1 MGSLPTGS
9 DKLLEIQSGN
19 IYVVIKS
26 KNPHPNLTNKSI
38 LQQPSEL
45 RVTGVDVNS
54 VKIFGE
60 EKIAAGNGVVGA
72 SFYSIPTSPLF
83 FEQTDYEIIVRS
95 RDGKQ
100 VSLWHE
106 NYSVRDRISPVT
118 DSDDLI
124 SGIVNFGNS
133 AGFSEFEISH
143 NGKKSLVVRI
153 EVFPSKISYKED
165 YQDMLQDIS
174 NEIAGA
180 VLDFMR
186 NTYQEFSIGSTQN
199 TVPALFFEII
209 KRIFEKFQNAA
220 NTIISSPH
228 HKLYVEHPVVPAHKV
243 KKIDNQTIRWLQKHP
258 EHVIPMTAGYAAV
271 KAPTVKKQITYNT
284 LENQFTK
291 FILKSTVKK
300 LKDFRDRYTRSTK
313 NPEEAVLISVD
324 TMTAALNKFV
334 NTTFL
339 REVDDYKATQSMSL
353 VFEMAPGYRE
363 LYKYYLMMQRG
374 LSVHG
379 DVFRMSLKD
388 TAQLYEY
395 WCFIKLVTLMKR
407 NYRLVSSDVIKIDN
421 TGVTISLVKGKK
433 SEIKFVNPRT
443 GELITLAYNPGEQN
457 TQTVNQKP
465 DNVLT
470 LEKTGSDVPYMY
482 VFDAK
487 YRIENNPADSFYP
500 DNKPGPKVG
509 DINTMHRYRDS
520 IVYENKG
527 PSRFIFEKK
536 MFGAYILFPYNN
548 SDDYANG
555 LHKYSNGEEGVGHR
569 FYNSIETVNIGGL
582 PFLPGT
588 TELLENFLAELIA
601 DSSESAFER
610 ASLPRGIEEKLAKV
624 DWTVRDVMVGSLG
637 SVAQFEDNIRR
648 KYYYVPAKYIND
660 NHLPIHYVA
669 LYQSRNRFKEY
680 AGIRYYGEV
689 TYMKKVKRKDI
700 DFPMSRNNGDEWYY
714 AFRIK
719 EWKTLSTP
727 IAVKDEWVN
736 EPKFTSLFL
745 LEHSKQSFELFNIH
759 SEEEYRLMLEINKA
773 FDNLSTSTTDNNSAV
788 YRINDSHSVIVADG
802 NFTITNDNGEILG
815 LISISNFARSPRSG
829 FRKLKGMIGSQI

>member
-1 MGSLPTGS
+1 MALLPTGS

-38 LQQPSEL
+38 IEQPSEL
-45 RVTGVDVNS
+45 RVTGVNIKS

-60 EKIAAGNGVVGA
+60 EKIATDNGAIGA
-72 SFYSIPTSPLF
+72 SSYNIYISPLF
-83 FEQTDYEIIVRS
+83 FEQTDYEVIVRS
-95 RDGKQ
+95 TDGKS

-106 NYSVRDRISPVT
+106 NYTVRDKISPVT
-118 DSDDLI
+118 DKDDLI

-133 AGFSEFEISH
+133 AGFSDFEIYYD
-143 NGKKSLVVRI
+143 GKKSLVIRV

-174 NEIAGA
+174 NEICGA

-186 NTYQEFSIGSTQN
+186 NTYQEFSVGSTQN

-209 KRIFEKFQNAA
+209 KRIFDKFQNAA
-220 NTIISSPH
+220 NMIISSPH
-228 HKLYVEHPVVPAHKV
+228 HKLYVEHPVVPSHKV
-243 KKIDNQTIRWLQKHP
+243 KKIDNHTMKWLQKHP
-258 EHVIPMTAGYAAV
+258 ENIVPLYIGYAAI

-284 LENQFTK
+284 VENQFTK
-291 FILKSTVKK
+291 FILKSTIRK

-313 NPEEAVLISVD
+313 KPEQAVLGSVD
-324 TMTAALNKFV
+324 SMTNVLNKLI

-395 WCFIKLVTLMKR
+395 WCFIKLVTLMKK
-407 NYRLVSSDVIKIDN
+407 NYRLASPDVIKVDN
-421 TGVTISLVKGKK
+421 TGVTITLVKGKK
-433 SEIKFVNPRT
+433 SEVKFINPRT
-443 GELITLAYNPGEQN
+443 GETITLSYNPGEQN

-470 LEKTGSDVPYMY
+470 LEKRGTDVPYMY

-487 YRIENNPADSFYP
+487 YRIENNPTDAFYP
-500 DNKPGPKVG
+500 DNKPGPKVD

-520 IVYENKG
+520 IVYENNTH
-527 PSRFIFEKK
+527 SRFMFEKK
-536 MFGAYILFPYNN
+536 MFGAYVLFPYNDPD
-548 SDDYANG
+548 SEYKD
-555 LHKYSNGEEGVGHR
+555 HR
-569 FYNSIETVNIGGL
+569 FYKSIETVNIGGL

-588 TELLENFLAELIA
+588 TELLETFLGELVA

-610 ASLPRGIEEKLAKV
+610 ASLPRGIEERLAKV
-624 DWTVRDVMVGSLG
+624 DWSVKDVMVGTVRTDEQLK
-637 SVAQFEDNIRR
+637 FNIE
-648 KYYYVPAKYIND
+648 KNGYYVPAKFISND
-660 NHLPIHYVA
+660 MLPIRYIA
-669 LYQSRNRFKEY
+669 LHEQDIGSEN
-680 AGIRYYGEV
+680 GIRKYGEV
-689 TYMKKVKRKDI
+689 LTTQKIRRGKIPVPMRKSTD
-700 DFPMSRNNGDEWYY
+700 PNEQYY
-714 AFRIK
+714 YFTVRKWESLPQTI
-719 EWKTLSTP
+719 EIQDTWKGAP
-727 IAVKDEWVN
+727 Q
-736 EPKFTSLFL
+736 FTNKFL
-745 LEHSKQSFELFNIH
+745 LDNCTKSYQLFAIK
-759 SEEEYRLMLEINKA
+759 SEEEYRLMVEINKA
-773 FDNLSTSTTDNNSAV
+773 FDDLDASTAKDNTAA
-788 YRINDSHSVIVADG
+788 YRVNDTHTIAMLDGYFTIMNDSGD
-802 NFTITNDNGEILG
+802 ILDR
-815 LISISNFARSPRSG
+815 ISISNFAKGPRAG
-829 FRKLKGMIGSQI
+829 FNKIKKMIEN

>member
-54 VKIFGE
+54 VRIFGE
-60 EKIAAGNGVVGA
+60 EKIAADNGAVGA
-72 SFYSIPTSPLF
+72 SFYSIHTSPLF
-83 FEQTDYEIIVRS
+83 FEQTDYEVIVKS
-95 RDGKQ
+95 RDGKS

-106 NYSVRDRISPVT
+106 NYSIRDKISPVT

-133 AGFSEFEISH
+133 ASFSDFEISH
-143 NGKKSLVVRI
+143 DGKKSLVVRI

-209 KRIFEKFQNAA
+209 KRIFDKFQNAA

-228 HKLYVEHPVVPAHKV
+228 HKLYVEHPIVPAHKV
-243 KKIDNQTIRWLQKHP
+243 KKID
-258 EHVIPMTAGYAAV
+258 
-271 KAPTVKKQITYNT
+271 
-284 LENQFTK
+284 
-291 FILKSTVKK
+291 
-300 LKDFRDRYTRSTK
+300 
-313 NPEEAVLISVD
+313 
-324 TMTAALNKFV
+324 
-334 NTTFL
+334 
-339 REVDDYKATQSMSL
+339 
-353 VFEMAPGYRE
+353 
-363 LYKYYLMMQRG
+363 
-374 LSVHG
+374 
-379 DVFRMSLKD
+379 
-388 TAQLYEY
+388 
-395 WCFIKLVTLMKR
+395 
-407 NYRLVSSDVIKIDN
+407 
-421 TGVTISLVKGKK
+421 
-433 SEIKFVNPRT
+433 
-443 GELITLAYNPGEQN
+443 
-457 TQTVNQKP
+457 
-465 DNVLT
+465 T
-470 LEKTGSDVPYMY
+470 LEKKGSNVPYKY

-487 YRIENNPADSFYP
+487 YRIENNPSDPFYP
-500 DNKPGPKVG
+500 DTKPGPKVS

-520 IVYENKG
+520 IVYESDT
-527 PSRFIFEKK
+527 PSRFMFEKT
-536 MFGAYILFPYNN
+536 MFGAYVLFPY
-548 SDDYANG
+548 DDPD
-555 LHKYSNGEEGVGHR
+555 GEYKNHR
-569 FYNSIETVNIGGL
+569 FYKSIETVNIGGL

-588 TELLENFLAELIA
+588 TELLENFLAELVA

-610 ASLPRGIEEKLAKV
+610 ASLPRGIEERLAKV

-637 SVAQFEDNIRR
+637 SVAQFDDNIRR

-660 NHLPIHYVA
+660 SHLPIHYVA

-719 EWKTLSTP
+719 EWKTLSSP

-745 LEHSKQSFELFNIH
+745 LEHSQQSFELFNIH
-759 SEEEYRLMLEINKA
+759 SEEEYRLMVEINKA

-815 LISISNFARSPRSG
+815 SISISNFARSPRAG
-829 FRKLKGMIGSQI
+829 FRTIKKLMH

>member
-19 IYVVIKS
+19 TYVVIKS
-26 KNPHPNLTNKSI
+26 KNPHPNLTNQSI
-38 LQQPSEL
+38 LRQPSEL

-54 VKIFGE
+54 IKIFGE
-60 EKIAAGNGVVGA
+60 EKLAAGNGAVGA
-72 SFYSIPTSPLF
+72 SFYSISTSPLF

-95 RDGKQ
+95 KDGKS

-106 NYSVRDRISPVT
+106 NYSVRDKISPVT

-133 AGFSEFEISH
+133 AGFSDFEIIH
-143 NGKKSLVVRI
+143 DGKKCLVIRI

-209 KRIFEKFQNAA
+209 KRIFDKFQNAA
-220 NTIISSPH
+220 NTIIASPH

-243 KKIDNQTIRWLQKHP
+243 KKIDNRTIKWLQKHP
-258 EHVIPMTAGYAAV
+258 EHVVPMVAGYSAV

-300 LKDFRDRYTRSTK
+300 LKDFRNRYTHSTRK
-313 NPEEAVLISVD
+313 PEDAVLSSVD
-324 TMTAALNKFV
+324 TMTAALNKLV
-334 NTTFL
+334 NGTFL
-339 REVDDYKATQSMSL
+339 RELDEYRATHSMSL

-395 WCFIKLVTLMKR
+395 WCFIKLVTLMKK
-407 NYRLVSSDVIKIDN
+407 NYRLTSSDVIKVDH

-433 SEIKFVNPRT
+433 SEVKFVNPRT
-443 GELITLAYNPGEQN
+443 GEQITLSYNPGEQN
-457 TQTVNQKP
+457 TQTVSQRP

-470 LEKTGSDVPYMY
+470 LDKKGTDVQYKY

-487 YRIENNPADSFYP
+487 YRIENNPSDPFYP
-500 DNKPGPKVG
+500 DTKPGPKVS
-509 DINTMHRYRDS
+509 DINTMHRYRDA
-520 IVYENKG
+520 IVYESNT
-527 PSRFIFEKK
+527 PSRFMFEKT
-536 MFGAYILFPYNN
+536 MFGAYVLFPY
-548 SDDYANG
+548 DDPD
-555 LHKYSNGEEGVGHR
+555 GEYKNHR
-569 FYNSIETVNIGGL
+569 FYKSIETVNIGGL

-588 TELLENFLAELIA
+588 TELLENFLAELVA

-610 ASLPRGIEEKLAKV
+610 ASIPRGIEERLAKV
-624 DWTVRDVMVGSLG
+624 DWSVRDVMVGTVRTKEQL
-637 SVAQFEDNIRR
+637 QFNLRANG
-648 KYYYVPAKYIND
+648 YYVPAKYIPD
-660 NHLPIHYVA
+660 TQLPIRYIA
-669 LYQSRNRFKEY
+669 LYEKDLGSES
-680 AGIRYYGEV
+680 GIKRYGEV
-689 TYMKKVKRKDI
+689 LTTQKFKRKRI
-700 DFPMSRNNGDEWYY
+700 PVPMRPNTDPEELYY
-714 AFRIK
+714 YFTVRK
-719 EWKTLSTP
+719 WESLSQVIMLQDTAKGRP
-727 IAVKDEWVN
+727 Q
-736 EPKFTSLFL
+736 FTNKFL
-745 LEHSKQSFELFNIH
+745 LDHCTKSYQLFAIS
-759 SEEEYRLMLEINKA
+759 SEEEYRLMVEINKA
-773 FDNLSTSTTDNNSAV
+773 FDHMAASTSSENTAV
-788 YRINDSHSVIVADG
+788 YRINDAYSVIVADG
-802 NFTITNDNGEILG
+802 YFTISNKDGEILEQV
-815 LISISNFARSPRSG
+815 SVSSFAQNPRSG
-829 FRKLKGMIGSQI
+829 FRKIKNSVS

>member
-1 MGSLPTGS
+1 MDSLPTGS

-26 KNPHPNLTNKSI
+26 KNPHPSLTNKSI

-45 RVTGVDVNS
+45 RVTGADVNS
-54 VKIFGE
+54 VRIFGE
-60 EKIAAGNGVVGA
+60 EKIAADNGAVGA
-72 SFYSIPTSPLF
+72 SFYSIYTSPLF
-83 FEQTDYEIIVRS
+83 FEQTDYEVIVKS
-95 RDGKQ
+95 RDGKS

-106 NYSVRDRISPVT
+106 NYSIRDKISPVT

-133 AGFSEFEISH
+133 AGFSDFEISH
-143 NGKKSLVVRI
+143 GGKKSLVIRI

-209 KRIFEKFQNAA
+209 KRIFDKFQNAA

-243 KKIDNQTIRWLQKHP
+243 KKIDNQTIKWLQKHS
-258 EHVIPMTAGYAAV
+258 EHVVPMYVGYSAV

-284 LENQFTK
+284 LENQFAK

-300 LKDFRDRYTRSTK
+300 LKDFRERYTRSTRK
-313 NPEEAVLISVD
+313 PEDAVLNSVE
-324 TMTAALNKFV
+324 TMTSALNKLV

-339 REVDDYKATQSMSL
+339 REVDDYRATQSMSL

-379 DVFRMSLKD
+379 DVFRMSHKD

-407 NYRLVSSDVIKIDN
+407 NYRLASSDIIQVDH

-433 SEIKFVNPRT
+433 SEVKFMNPRT
-443 GELITLAYNPGEQN
+443 GEMITLAYNPGEQN

-470 LEKTGSDVPYMY
+470 LEKMGSSVPYKY
-482 VFDAK
+482 IFDAK
-487 YRIENNPADSFYP
+487 YRIENNPSDPFYP
-500 DNKPGPKVG
+500 DTRPGPKVG

-520 IVYENKG
+520 IVYESDT
-527 PSRFIFEKK
+527 PSRFMFEKT
-536 MFGAYILFPYNN
+536 MFGAYVLFPYN
-548 SDDYANG
+548 DPD
-555 LHKYSNGEEGVGHR
+555 GEYKNHR
-569 FYNSIETVNIGGL
+569 FYKSIETVNIGGL

-588 TELLENFLAELIA
+588 TELLENFLAELVA

-610 ASLPRGIEEKLAKV
+610 ASLPRGIEERLAKV
-624 DWTVRDVMVGSLG
+624 DWAVRDVMVGSLG
-637 SVAQFEDNIRR
+637 SVAQFDDNVKRR
-648 KYYYVPAKYIND
+648 YYYVPAKYVED
-660 NHLPIHYVA
+660 SDLPIHYIA
-669 LYQSRNRFKEY
+669 LYQSKNRFKEY

-700 DFPMSRNNGDEWYY
+700 DFPMSRNNGEELYY

-719 EWKTLSTP
+719 EWKTLPTP

-745 LEHSKQSFELFNIH
+745 LEHCQQSFELFNIH
-759 SEEEYRLMLEINKA
+759 SEEEYRLMVEINKA
-773 FDNLSTSTTDNNSAV
+773 FDNLSTATTENNSAV

-815 LISISNFARSPRSG
+815 AISISNFARSPRSG
-829 FRKLKGMIGSQI
+829 FRKLKCIIGNQI

>member
-1 MGSLPTGS
+1 MDSLPTGS

-26 KNPHPNLTNKSI
+26 KNPHPNLTNTSI

-45 RVTGVDVNS
+45 RVTGVNVNS

-60 EKIAAGNGVVGA
+60 EKIAAGNGAVGA
-72 SFYSIPTSPLF
+72 SFYNIHSSPLF
-83 FEQTDYEIIVRS
+83 FEQTDYEMIVRS
-95 RDGKQ
+95 TDGKS

-106 NYSVRDRISPVT
+106 NYTVRDKISPVT

-133 AGFSEFEISH
+133 AGFSDFEISYD
-143 NGKKSLVVRI
+143 GKKSLVIRI

-174 NEIAGA
+174 NEISGA

-209 KRIFEKFQNAA
+209 KRIFDKFQNAA

-228 HKLYVEHPVVPAHKV
+228 HKLYVEHPIVPAHKV
-243 KKIDNQTIRWLQKHP
+243 KKIDNQTIKWLQKHP
-258 EHVIPMTAGYAAV
+258 QNVVPMLAGYSAI

-284 LENQFTK
+284 IENQFTK

-300 LKDFRDRYTRSTK
+300 LRDFRDRYTRSTRK
-313 NPEEAVLISVD
+313 PEPAVLDSVD
-324 TMTAALNKFV
+324 SMTAVLNKLI
-334 NTTFL
+334 NNSFL

-407 NYRLVSSDVIKIDN
+407 NYRLASSDVIKVDN

-433 SEIKFVNPRT
+433 SEVKFINPRT
-443 GELITLAYNPGEQN
+443 GEMITLAYNPGEQN

-470 LEKTGSDVPYMY
+470 LEKKGTDVPYMY

-500 DNKPGPKVG
+500 DNKPGPKVD

-520 IVYENKG
+520 IVYENTEA
-527 PSRFIFEKK
+527 SRFMFEKK
-536 MFGAYILFPYNN
+536 MFGAYVLFPY
-548 SDDYANG
+548 DDPD
-555 LHKYSNGEEGVGHR
+555 GEYKDHR
-569 FYNSIETVNIGGL
+569 FYKSIETVNIGGL

-588 TELLENFLAELIA
+588 TELVENFLAELVA

-610 ASLPRGIEEKLAKV
+610 ASLPRGIEERLAKV
-624 DWTVRDVMVGSLG
+624 DWTRPDVLVGSFK
-637 SVAQFEDNIRR
+637 SRDQFNDNYNR
-648 KYYYVPAKYIND
+648 KYYYLPAEYVDGNVPPIKYI
-660 NHLPIHYVA
+660 A
-669 LYQSRNRFKEY
+669 LYQSGKIFGSE
-680 AGIRYYGEV
+680 AGIRYYGKI
-689 TYMKKVKRKDI
+689 TKAKRLRREEI
-700 DFPMSRNNGDEWYY
+700 DFPYDPQKAKKPYY
-714 AFRIK
+714 AFMVEK
-719 EWKTLSTP
+719 WEALETP
-727 IAVKDEWVN
+727 IVIKDEGVY
-736 EPKFTSLFL
+736 EPKFTHL
-745 LEHSKQSFELFNIH
+745 LLVQNCAQSYELFNIH
-759 SEEEYRLMLEINKA
+759 SEAEFRLMVEIRKA
-773 FDNLSTSTTDNNSAV
+773 FKDIATAASSDNTSV
-788 YRINDSHSVIVADG
+788 YRVNDTHSVIVADG
-802 NFTITNDNGEILG
+802 YFTITNDNGDILDK
-815 LISISNFARSPRSG
+815 ISVSSFAKSPRAG
-829 FRKLKGMIGSQI
+829 FKRIKEAIK

>member
-45 RVTGVDVNS
+45 RVTGADVNS
-54 VKIFGE
+54 VRIFGE
-60 EKIAAGNGVVGA
+60 EKIAAGNGAVGA
-72 SFYSIPTSPLF
+72 SIYSIHTSPLF
-83 FEQTDYEIIVRS
+83 FEQTDYEIIIKS
-95 RDGKQ
+95 RDGKS

-106 NYSVRDRISPVT
+106 NYSIRDKISPVT

-133 AGFSEFEISH
+133 AGFSDFEIFH
-143 NGKKSLVVRI
+143 DGKKSLLVRI

-209 KRIFEKFQNAA
+209 KRIFDKFQNAA

-228 HKLYVEHPVVPAHKV
+228 HKLYVEHPIVPAHKV
-243 KKIDNQTIRWLQKHP
+243 KKIDNQTIKWLQKHP
-258 EHVIPMTAGYAAV
+258 EHVVPMYVGYSAV

-284 LENQFTK
+284 LENQFAK
-291 FILKSTVKK
+291 FILKSTAKK
-300 LKDFRDRYTRSTK
+300 LKDFRDRYTRSTRK
-313 NPEEAVLISVD
+313 PEDAVLNSVD
-324 TMTAALNKFV
+324 TMTAALNKLV

-339 REVDDYKATQSMSL
+339 REVDDYRATQSMSL

-379 DVFRMSLKD
+379 DVFRMSHKD

-407 NYRLVSSDVIKIDN
+407 NYRLASSDVIKVDN

-433 SEIKFVNPRT
+433 SEVKFINPRT

-457 TQTVNQKP
+457 TQTANQKP

-470 LEKTGSDVPYMY
+470 LEKKGSNVPYKY

-487 YRIENNPADSFYP
+487 YRIENNPSDPFYP
-500 DNKPGPKVG
+500 DAKPGPKVS

-520 IVYENKG
+520 IVYESDT
-527 PSRFIFEKK
+527 PSRFMFEKT
-536 MFGAYILFPYNN
+536 MFGAYVLFPY
-548 SDDYANG
+548 DDPE
-555 LHKYSNGEEGVGHR
+555 GEYKNHR
-569 FYNSIETVNIGGL
+569 FYKSIETVNIGGL

-588 TELLENFLAELIA
+588 TELLENFLAELVA

-610 ASLPRGIEEKLAKV
+610 ASLPRGIEERLAKV

-637 SVAQFEDNIRR
+637 SVAQFDDNIRR

-660 NHLPIHYVA
+660 TALPIHYVA
-669 LYQSRNRFKEY
+669 LYQSKNRFKEY

-700 DFPMSRNNGDEWYY
+700 DFPMSRNNGEELYY

-719 EWKTLSTP
+719 DWTTLPTP

-745 LEHSKQSFELFNIH
+745 LEHSQQSFELFNIH
-759 SEEEYRLMLEINKA
+759 SKEEYRLMVEINKA

-788 YRINDSHSVIVADG
+788 YRINDCHSVIVADG
-802 NFTITNDNGEILG
+802 SFTITNDNGDILG
-815 LISISNFARSPRSG
+815 AISISNFARSPRSG
-829 FRKLKGMIGSQI
+829 FRKLKGIIGN

>member
-26 KNPHPNLTNKSI
+26 KNPHPNLTNTSI

-45 RVTGVDVNS
+45 RVTGVNVNS

-60 EKIAAGNGVVGA
+60 EKIAAGNGAVGA
-72 SFYSIPTSPLF
+72 SFYNIHTSPLF
-83 FEQTDYEIIVRS
+83 FEQTDYEMIVRS
-95 RDGKQ
+95 TDGKS

-106 NYSVRDRISPVT
+106 NYTVRDKISPVT

-133 AGFSEFEISH
+133 AGFSDFEISYD
-143 NGKKSLVVRI
+143 GKKSLVIRI

-174 NEIAGA
+174 NEISGA

-186 NTYQEFSIGSTQN
+186 NTYQEFSIGCTQN

-209 KRIFEKFQNAA
+209 KRIFDKFQNAA

-243 KKIDNQTIRWLQKHP
+243 KKIDNQTIKWLQKHP
-258 EHVIPMTAGYAAV
+258 QNVVPMLAGYSAI

-284 LENQFTK
+284 IENQFTK

-300 LKDFRDRYTRSTK
+300 LRDFRDRYTRSTRK
-313 NPEEAVLISVD
+313 PESAVLDSVD
-324 TMTAALNKFV
+324 SMTAVLNKFV
-334 NTTFL
+334 NGSFL

-407 NYRLVSSDVIKIDN
+407 NYHLASSDVIKVDN

-433 SEIKFVNPRT
+433 SEVKFVNPRT
-443 GELITLAYNPGEQN
+443 GEMITLAYNPGEQN

-470 LEKTGSDVPYMY
+470 LEKKGTDVPYMY

-487 YRIENNPADSFYP
+487 YRIENNPTDSFYP
-500 DNKPGPKVG
+500 DTKPGPKVD

-520 IVYENKG
+520 IVYENTEA
-527 PSRFIFEKK
+527 SRFMFEKK
-536 MFGAYILFPYNN
+536 MFGAYVLFPY
-548 SDDYANG
+548 DDP
-555 LHKYSNGEEGVGHR
+555 NGEYKDHR
-569 FYNSIETVNIGGL
+569 FYKSIETVNIGGL

-588 TELLENFLAELIA
+588 TELLENFLSELVA

-610 ASLPRGIEEKLAKV
+610 ASLPRGIEGRLARI
-624 DWTVRDVMVGSLG
+624 DWNVKDVLVGSLG
-637 SVAQFEDNIRR
+637 SVAQFEDNIKRR
-648 KYYYVPAKYIND
+648 YYYVPARHIKD
-660 NHLPIHYVA
+660 SDLPIHYIA

-689 TYMKKVKRKDI
+689 TYMKQVRRREI
-700 DFPMSRNNGDEWYY
+700 DLPMNRNNGDELYY
-714 AFRIK
+714 VFGIK
-719 EWKTLSTP
+719 EWKVRSSP
-727 IAVKDEWVN
+727 IVVKDEWVSR
-736 EPKFTSLFL
+736 PKFTNFFL
-745 LEHSKQSFELFNIH
+745 LQHTSQSFELFNIH
-759 SEEEYRLMLEINKA
+759 NEDEYRLMLELNKA
-773 FDNLSTSTTDNNSAV
+773 FGNLATAVDDSAAV
-788 YRINDSHSVIVADG
+788 YQLSDAHTGIVANG
-802 NFTITNDNGEILG
+802 YFTIMNNNGEILERITAG
-815 LISISNFARSPRSG
+815 GFAKSPSAG
-829 FRKLKGMIGSQI
+829 FRRIKAIVK

>member
-45 RVTGVDVNS
+45 RVTGADVNS
-54 VKIFGE
+54 VRIFGE
-60 EKIAAGNGVVGA
+60 EKIAAGNGAVGA
-72 SFYSIPTSPLF
+72 SIYSIHTSPLF
-83 FEQTDYEIIVRS
+83 FEQTDYEIIIKS
-95 RDGKQ
+95 RDGKS

-106 NYSVRDRISPVT
+106 NYSIRDKISPVT

-133 AGFSEFEISH
+133 AGFSDFEIFH
-143 NGKKSLVVRI
+143 DGKKSLLVRI

-209 KRIFEKFQNAA
+209 KRIFDKFQNAA

-228 HKLYVEHPVVPAHKV
+228 HKLYVEHPIVPAHKV
-243 KKIDNQTIRWLQKHP
+243 KKIDNQTIKWLQKHP
-258 EHVIPMTAGYAAV
+258 EHVVPMYVGYSAV

-284 LENQFTK
+284 LENQFAK
-291 FILKSTVKK
+291 FILKSTAKK
-300 LKDFRDRYTRSTK
+300 LKDFQDRYARSTRK
-313 NPEEAVLISVD
+313 PEDAILNSVD
-324 TMTAALNKFV
+324 TMTAALNKLV

-339 REVDDYKATQSMSL
+339 REVDDYRATQSMSL

-407 NYRLVSSDVIKIDN
+407 NYRLASSDVIKVDN

-433 SEIKFVNPRT
+433 SEVKFINPRT

-457 TQTVNQKP
+457 TQTANQKP

-470 LEKTGSDVPYMY
+470 LEKKGSNVPYKY

-487 YRIENNPADSFYP
+487 YRIENNPSDPFYP
-500 DNKPGPKVG
+500 DAKPGPKVS

-520 IVYENKG
+520 IVYESDT
-527 PSRFIFEKK
+527 PSRFMFEKT
-536 MFGAYILFPYNN
+536 MFGAYVLFPY
-548 SDDYANG
+548 DDPE
-555 LHKYSNGEEGVGHR
+555 GEYKNHR
-569 FYNSIETVNIGGL
+569 FYKSIETVNIGGL

-588 TELLENFLAELIA
+588 TELLENFLAELVA

-610 ASLPRGIEEKLAKV
+610 ASLPRGIEERLAKV

-637 SVAQFEDNIRR
+637 SVAQFDDNIRR

-660 NHLPIHYVA
+660 TALPIHYVA
-669 LYQSRNRFKEY
+669 LYQSKNRFKEY

-700 DFPMSRNNGDEWYY
+700 DFPMSRNNGEELYY

-719 EWKTLSTP
+719 EWKTLPTP

-745 LEHSKQSFELFNIH
+745 LEHSQQSFELFNIH
-759 SEEEYRLMLEINKA
+759 SKEEYRLMVEINKA

-788 YRINDSHSVIVADG
+788 YRINDCHSVIVADG
-802 NFTITNDNGEILG
+802 SFTITNDNGDILG
-815 LISISNFARSPRSG
+815 AISISNFARSPRSG
-829 FRKLKGMIGSQI
+829 FRKLKGIIGN

>member
-54 VKIFGE
+54 VRIFGE
-60 EKIAAGNGVVGA
+60 EKIAADNGAVGA
-72 SFYSIPTSPLF
+72 SFYSIHTSPLF
-83 FEQTDYEIIVRS
+83 FEQTDYEVIVKS
-95 RDGKQ
+95 RDGKS

-106 NYSVRDRISPVT
+106 NYSIRDKISPVT

-133 AGFSEFEISH
+133 AGFSDFEISH
-143 NGKKSLVVRI
+143 DGKKSLVVRI

-180 VLDFMR
+180 VQDFMR

-199 TVPALFFEII
+199 TVSALFFEII
-209 KRIFEKFQNAA
+209 KRIFDKFQNAA
-220 NTIISSPH
+220 KTIISSPH
-228 HKLYVEHPVVPAHKV
+228 HKLYVEHPIVPAHKV
-243 KKIDNQTIRWLQKHP
+243 KKIDNLTIKWLQKHP
-258 EHVIPMTAGYAAV
+258 EHIVPMYIGYSAV

-284 LENQFTK
+284 LENQFAK

-300 LKDFRDRYTRSTK
+300 LKDFRDRYTRSTRK
-313 NPEEAVLISVD
+313 PEDAVLNSVD
-324 TMTAALNKFV
+324 TMTAVLTKLV

-339 REVDDYKATQSMSL
+339 REVDDYRATQSMSL

-363 LYKYYLMMQRG
+363 LYKFYLMMQRG

-379 DVFRMSLKD
+379 DVFRMSHKD

-407 NYRLVSSDVIKIDN
+407 NYRLASSDVIKVDN

-433 SEIKFVNPRT
+433 SEVKFINPRT
-443 GELITLAYNPGEQN
+443 GEMITLAYNPGEQN

-470 LEKTGSDVPYMY
+470 LEKKGSNVPYKY

-487 YRIENNPADSFYP
+487 YRIENNPSDPFYP
-500 DNKPGPKVG
+500 DTKPGPKVS

-520 IVYENKG
+520 IVYESDT
-527 PSRFIFEKK
+527 PSRFMFEKT
-536 MFGAYILFPYNN
+536 MFGAYVLFPY
-548 SDDYANG
+548 DDPD
-555 LHKYSNGEEGVGHR
+555 GEYKNHR
-569 FYNSIETVNIGGL
+569 FYKSIETVNIGGL

-588 TELLENFLAELIA
+588 TELLEDFLAELVA
-601 DSSESAFER
+601 DSSDSAFER
-610 ASLPRGIEEKLAKV
+610 ASLPCGIEERLAKI

-637 SVAQFEDNIRR
+637 SVAQFDDNIRR
-648 KYYYVPAKYIND
+648 KYYYVPAKYVD
-660 NHLPIHYVA
+660 DSALLIHYIA
-669 LYQSRNRFKEY
+669 LYQSKNRFKEY

-719 EWKTLSTP
+719 EWKTLPTP

-745 LEHSKQSFELFNIH
+745 LEHSHQSFELFNIH
-759 SEEEYRLMLEINKA
+759 SEEEYRLMVEIHKA
-773 FDNLSTSTTDNNSAV
+773 FDHLSAATADNSSAV
-788 YRINDSHSVIVADG
+788 YRVNDSHSVVVADG
-802 NFTITNDNGEILG
+802 HFTITNDNGDILDK
-815 LISISNFARSPRSG
+815 ISVSSFAKSPRAG
-829 FRKLKGMIGSQI
+829 FRRIKIAIG

>member
-1 MGSLPTGS
+1 MDLLPTGS
-9 DKLLEIQSGN
+9 NKLLEIQSGN

-26 KNPHPNLTNKSI
+26 KNPPPNLTNPSI

-45 RVTGVDVNS
+45 KVTGVDVNS

-60 EKIAAGNGVVGA
+60 EKVAIGNDVIGA
-72 SFYSIPTSPLF
+72 SSYTIRTSPLF
-83 FEQTDYEIIVRS
+83 FEQTDYEVVVKS
-95 RDGKQ
+95 TDGKS
-100 VSLWHE
+100 VTAWHE
-106 NYSVRDRISPVT
+106 NYSVRDKISPVT

-133 AGFSEFEISH
+133 AGFSDFEISYD
-143 NGKKSLVVRI
+143 GKKSLVVRV

-165 YQDMLQDIS
+165 YQDILQDIS
-174 NEIAGA
+174 NEISGA

-209 KRIFEKFQNAA
+209 KRIFDKFQHAA

-228 HKLYVEHPVVPAHKV
+228 HKLYVDHPIVPAHKV
-243 KKIDNQTIRWLQKHP
+243 KKIDNHTIKWLQKHP
-258 EHVIPMTAGYAAV
+258 EHIVATELCYSAV

-284 LENQFTK
+284 IENQFTK

-300 LKDFRDRYTRSTK
+300 LKDFRDRYMRSTRR
-313 NPEEAVLISVD
+313 PEQDVLSSVDSMTAVLNKYVNIS
-324 TMTAALNKFV
+324 
-334 NTTFL
+334 FL

-407 NYRLVSSDVIKIDN
+407 KYRLASSDVIKVDN

-433 SEIKFVNPRT
+433 SEVKFINPRT
-443 GELITLAYNPGEQN
+443 GETITLAYNPGEQN

-470 LEKTGSDVPYMY
+470 LEKKGTSVPYKY

-487 YRIENNPADSFYP
+487 YRIENNPTDPYYP
-500 DNKPGPKVG
+500 DNLPGPKVD

-520 IVYENKG
+520 IVYENDT
-527 PSRFIFEKK
+527 PSRFMFEKT
-536 MFGAYILFPYNN
+536 MFGAYVLFPYN
-548 SDDYANG
+548 DPD
-555 LHKYSNGEEGVGHR
+555 GEYKNHR
-569 FYNSIETVNIGGL
+569 FYKSIETVNIGGL

-588 TELLENFLAELIA
+588 TELLEDFLAELVA
-601 DSSESAFER
+601 DSPESAFER
-610 ASLPRGIEEKLAKV
+610 ASLPRGIEEKLAKT
-624 DWTVRDVMVGSLG
+624 DWSVKDVMVGTVRTAEQLDFCVTNKG
-637 SVAQFEDNIRR
+637 
-648 KYYYVPAKYIND
+648 YYVPARYISEAQ
-660 NHLPIHYVA
+660 LPIRYIA
-669 LYQSRNRFKEY
+669 LHEENIGTES
-680 AGIRYYGEV
+680 GIKRYGEV
-689 TYMKKVKRKDI
+689 LTARKIRRGKIPVSMRKNADSNELYYYFTI
-700 DFPMSRNNGDEWYY
+700 REW
-714 AFRIK
+714 
-719 EWKTLSTP
+719 LSLPQTIVIQDSHRGAP
-727 IAVKDEWVN
+727 Q
-736 EPKFTSLFL
+736 FTNKFL
-745 LEHSKQSFELFNIH
+745 LDHCNKSYQLFAIS
-759 SEEEYRLMLEINKA
+759 SEEEYRLMCEINKA
-773 FDNLSTSTTDNNSAV
+773 FENLEASTSSDNTAV
-788 YRINDSHSVIVADG
+788 YRVNEQHSVIVADG
-802 NFTITNDNGEILG
+802 SFTITNDNGDVLDKIAVRD
-815 LISISNFARSPRSG
+815 FARSPRAG
-829 FRKLKGMIGSQI
+829 FNRIKQTID

>member
-9 DKLLEIQSGN
+9 DKLLEIQSGET
-19 IYVVIKS
+19 YVVIKS

-45 RVTGVDVNS
+45 RVTGVDVTS

-60 EKIAAGNGVVGA
+60 EKIAANNGAVGA
-72 SFYSIPTSPLF
+72 SFYNIHTSPLF
-83 FEQTDYEIIVRS
+83 FEQTDYEVIVKS
-95 RDGKQ
+95 RDGKS

-106 NYSVRDRISPVT
+106 NYSIRDKISPVT

-133 AGFSEFEISH
+133 AGFSDFEISH
-143 NGKKSLVVRI
+143 DGKKSLVVRI

-209 KRIFEKFQNAA
+209 KRIFDKYQNAA

-228 HKLYVEHPVVPAHKV
+228 HKLYVEHPIVPAHKV
-243 KKIDNQTIRWLQKHP
+243 KKIDNQTIKWLQKHP
-258 EHVIPMTAGYAAV
+258 EHVVPMYIGYSAV

-284 LENQFTK
+284 LENQFAK

-300 LKDFRDRYTRSTK
+300 LKEFRDRYTRSTRK
-313 NPEEAVLISVD
+313 PEEAVLNSVD
-324 TMTAALNKFV
+324 SMTAVLNKFI

-339 REVDDYKATQSMSL
+339 RDVDDYRATQSMSL

-374 LSVHG
+374 LSLHV
-379 DVFRMSLKD
+379 DVFRMSHKD

-407 NYRLVSSDVIKIDN
+407 NYRLASSDVIKVDN

-433 SEIKFVNPRT
+433 SEVKFINPRT

-470 LEKTGSDVPYMY
+470 LEKKGSNVPYKY
-482 VFDAK
+482 IFDAK
-487 YRIENNPADSFYP
+487 YRIENNPSDPFYP
-500 DNKPGPKVG
+500 DTKPGPKVS

-520 IVYENKG
+520 IVYESDT
-527 PSRFIFEKK
+527 PSRFMFEKT
-536 MFGAYILFPYNN
+536 MFGAYVLFPY
-548 SDDYANG
+548 DDPD
-555 LHKYSNGEEGVGHR
+555 GEYKNHR
-569 FYNSIETVNIGGL
+569 FYKSIETVNIGGL

-588 TELLENFLAELIA
+588 TELLEDFLTELVA

-610 ASLPRGIEEKLAKV
+610 ASLPRGIEERLAKI

-637 SVAQFEDNIRR
+637 SVAQFDDNIRR
-648 KYYYVPAKYIND
+648 KYYYVPAKHVD
-660 NHLPIHYVA
+660 DSALPIHYIA
-669 LYQSRNRFKEY
+669 LYQSKNRFKEY
-680 AGIRYYGEV
+680 AGIHYYGEV

-719 EWKTLSTP
+719 EWKTLPTP

-745 LEHSKQSFELFNIH
+745 LEHSTQSFELFNIH
-759 SEEEYRLMLEINKA
+759 SEDEYRLMVEINKA
-773 FDNLSTSTTDNNSAV
+773 FDNLSTTAADNNTTV
-788 YRINDSHSVIVADG
+788 YRVNDNYSVIVADG
-802 NFTITNDNGEILG
+802 CFTITNNNGEILSK
-815 LISISNFARSPRSG
+815 IPVSTFARSPRMG
-829 FRKLKGMIGSQI
+829 FKKIKSAIG

>member
-38 LQQPSEL
+38 LQQSSEL
-45 RVTGVDVNS
+45 RVTGVVVNS

-60 EKIAAGNGVVGA
+60 EKIAADNGAVGA
-72 SFYSIPTSPLF
+72 SFYSIHTFPLF
-83 FEQTDYEIIVRS
+83 FEQTDYEVIVKS
-95 RDGKQ
+95 RDGKS

-106 NYSVRDRISPVT
+106 NYSIRDKISPVT

-133 AGFSEFEISH
+133 AGFSDFEISH
-143 NGKKSLVVRI
+143 DGKKSLVVRI

-209 KRIFEKFQNAA
+209 KRIFDKFQNAA
-220 NTIISSPH
+220 KTIISSPH
-228 HKLYVEHPVVPAHKV
+228 HKLYVEHPIVPAHKV
-243 KKIDNQTIRWLQKHP
+243 KKIDNQTIKWLQKHP
-258 EHVIPMTAGYAAV
+258 EHVVPMYIGYSAV

-284 LENQFTK
+284 LENQFAK

-300 LKDFRDRYTRSTK
+300 LKDFRDRYTRSTRK
-313 NPEEAVLISVD
+313 PEDAVLNSVD
-324 TMTAALNKFV
+324 SMTAALNKLI

-339 REVDDYKATQSMSL
+339 REVDDYRATQSMSL

-379 DVFRMSLKD
+379 DVFRMSHKD

-407 NYRLVSSDVIKIDN
+407 NYRLASSDVIKVDN

-433 SEIKFVNPRT
+433 SEVKFINPRT
-443 GELITLAYNPGEQN
+443 GELITLSYNPGEQN

-470 LEKTGSDVPYMY
+470 LEKKGSNVPYKY

-487 YRIENNPADSFYP
+487 YRIENNPSDPFYP
-500 DNKPGPKVG
+500 DTKPGPKVS

-520 IVYENKG
+520 IVYESDT
-527 PSRFIFEKK
+527 PSRFMFEKT
-536 MFGAYILFPYNN
+536 MFGAYVLFPY
-548 SDDYANG
+548 DDPD
-555 LHKYSNGEEGVGHR
+555 GEYKNHR
-569 FYNSIETVNIGGL
+569 FYKSIETVNIGGL

-588 TELLENFLAELIA
+588 TELLENFLAELVA

-610 ASLPRGIEEKLAKV
+610 ASLPRGIKERLAKV

-637 SVAQFEDNIRR
+637 SVAQFDDNIRR
-648 KYYYVPAKYIND
+648 KYYYVPTKYIND

-719 EWKTLSTP
+719 EWKTLPTP

-745 LEHSKQSFELFNIH
+745 LEHSQQSFELFNIH

-802 NFTITNDNGEILG
+802 NFTIANDNGDILG
-815 LISISNFARSPRSG
+815 SISISNFARSPRAG
-829 FRKLKGMIGSQI
+829 FRKIKDYIR

>member
-19 IYVVIKS
+19 IYAVIKS
-26 KNPHPNLTNKSI
+26 KNPHPNLTNKNI

-54 VKIFGE
+54 VRIFGE
-60 EKIAAGNGVVGA
+60 EKIAADNGAAGA
-72 SFYSIPTSPLF
+72 SFYNIHTSPLF
-83 FEQTDYEIIVRS
+83 FEQTDYEVIVKS
-95 RDGKQ
+95 RDGKS

-106 NYSVRDRISPVT
+106 NYSIRDKISPVT

-133 AGFSEFEISH
+133 AGFSDFEIFHS
-143 NGKKSLVVRI
+143 GKKSLVIRI

-174 NEIAGA
+174 NEIAGV

-209 KRIFEKFQNAA
+209 KRIFDKLQNAA

-243 KKIDNQTIRWLQKHP
+243 KKIDNQTIKWLQKHSK
-258 EHVIPMTAGYAAV
+258 HVVPMYVGYSAV

-284 LENQFTK
+284 LENQFAK

-300 LKDFRDRYTRSTK
+300 LKDFRERYARSTRK
-313 NPEEAVLISVD
+313 PEDAVLNSVE
-324 TMTAALNKFV
+324 TMTSALNKLV

-339 REVDDYKATQSMSL
+339 REVDDYRATQSMSL
-353 VFEMAPGYRE
+353 VFEMASGYRE
-363 LYKYYLMMQRG
+363 LYKYYLMMQRS

-379 DVFRMSLKD
+379 DVFRMSHKD

-407 NYRLVSSDVIKIDN
+407 NYRLASSDVIKVDH
-421 TGVTISLVKGKK
+421 TGVTISLVKGKN
-433 SEIKFVNPRT
+433 SEVKFMNPRT
-443 GELITLAYNPGEQN
+443 GEMITLAYNPGEQN

-470 LEKTGSDVPYMY
+470 LEKKGSSVPYKY
-482 VFDAK
+482 IFDAK
-487 YRIENNPADSFYP
+487 YRIENNPSDPFYP
-500 DNKPGPKVG
+500 DTRPGPKVS

-520 IVYENKG
+520 IVYESDT
-527 PSRFIFEKK
+527 PSRFMFEKT
-536 MFGAYILFPYNN
+536 MFGAYVLFPYN
-548 SDDYANG
+548 DPD
-555 LHKYSNGEEGVGHR
+555 GEYKNHR
-569 FYNSIETVNIGGL
+569 FYKSIETVNIGGL

-588 TELLENFLAELIA
+588 TELLENFLAELVA

-610 ASLPRGIEEKLAKV
+610 ASLPRGIEERLAKV

-637 SVAQFEDNIRR
+637 SVAQFDDNIKRR
-648 KYYYVPAKYIND
+648 YYYVPAKYVGD
-660 NHLPIHYVA
+660 SELPIHHIA
-669 LYQSRNRFKEY
+669 LYQSKNRFKEY

-700 DFPMSRNNGDEWYY
+700 DFPMSRNNGDELYY

-719 EWKTLSTP
+719 EWKTLPTP

-745 LEHSKQSFELFNIH
+745 LEHSQQSFELFNIH
-759 SEEEYRLMLEINKA
+759 SEEEYRLMVEINKA
-773 FDNLSTSTTDNNSAV
+773 FDNLSTATTENNSAV
-788 YRINDSHSVIVADG
+788 YRINDSYCVIVADG
-802 NFTITNDNGEILG
+802 NFTIANDNGDILG
-815 LISISNFARSPRSG
+815 SISISNFARSPRAG
-829 FRKLKGMIGSQI
+829 FRTIKKLIH

>member
-1 MGSLPTGS
+1 MDSLPTGS

-26 KNPHPNLTNKSI
+26 KNPHPNLTNTSI

-45 RVTGVDVNS
+45 RVTGVNVNS

-60 EKIAAGNGVVGA
+60 EKIAAGNGAVGA
-72 SFYSIPTSPLF
+72 SFYNIHTSPLF
-83 FEQTDYEIIVRS
+83 FEQTDYEVIVRS
-95 RDGKQ
+95 TDGKS

-106 NYSVRDRISPVT
+106 NYSVRDKISTVT

-133 AGFSEFEISH
+133 AGFSDFEISYD
-143 NGKKSLVVRI
+143 GKKSLVIRI

-174 NEIAGA
+174 NEISGA

-186 NTYQEFSIGSTQN
+186 NTYQEFSIGGTQN

-209 KRIFEKFQNAA
+209 KRIFDKFQNAA

-228 HKLYVEHPVVPAHKV
+228 HKLYVEHPIVPAHKV
-243 KKIDNQTIRWLQKHP
+243 KKTDNHTIKWLQKHP
-258 EHVIPMTAGYAAV
+258 QYVVPMFAGYSAT

-284 LENQFTK
+284 IENQFTK

-300 LKDFRDRYTRSTK
+300 LKDFRDRYTRSTRK
-313 NPEEAVLISVD
+313 PEPAVLDSVD
-324 TMTAALNKFV
+324 SMTATLNKFI
-334 NTTFL
+334 NGSFL

-407 NYRLVSSDVIKIDN
+407 NYRLASSDVIKVDN

-433 SEIKFVNPRT
+433 SEVKFINPRT
-443 GELITLAYNPGEQN
+443 GEMITLAYNPGEQN

-470 LEKTGSDVPYMY
+470 LEKKGTDVPYMY

-487 YRIENNPADSFYP
+487 YRIENNPSDPFYP
-500 DNKPGPKVG
+500 DNKPGPKVD

-520 IVYENKG
+520 IVYENTES
-527 PSRFIFEKK
+527 SRFMFEKK
-536 MFGAYILFPYNN
+536 MFGAYVLFPYN
-548 SDDYANG
+548 DPD
-555 LHKYSNGEEGVGHR
+555 GEYKDHR
-569 FYNSIETVNIGGL
+569 FYRSIETVNIGGL

-588 TELLENFLAELIA
+588 TELLENFLSELVA

-624 DWTVRDVMVGSLG
+624 DWSVKDVMVGTVRTPEQL
-637 SVAQFEDNIRR
+637 QFNID
-648 KYYYVPAKYIND
+648 KSGYYVPAKYITED
-660 NHLPIHYVA
+660 QLPIRYIA
-669 LYQSRNRFKEY
+669 LHEEGLGNKS
-680 AGIRYYGEV
+680 GIRRFGEV
-689 TYMKKVKRKDI
+689 LTTQKIKRGRIPATMRPNANPEEIYYYFTVRKWIDLPQMIQIKD
-700 DFPMSRNNGDEWYY
+700 S
-714 AFRIK
+714 FRGK
-719 EWKTLSTP
+719 P
-727 IAVKDEWVN
+727 Q
-736 EPKFTSLFL
+736 FTNKFL
-745 LEHSKQSFELFNIH
+745 LDHCTKSYQLFAIF
-759 SEEEYRLMLEINKA
+759 SEEEYRLMVEINKA
-773 FDNLSTSTTDNNSAV
+773 FDNLSATSSNESTAV
-788 YRINDSHSVIVADG
+788 YRVNDTYSVIIADG
-802 NFTITNDNGEILG
+802 CFTITNDNGDTLDKITV
-815 LISISNFARSPRSG
+815 SSFAKSPRAG
-829 FRKLKGMIGSQI
+829 FRKIKKAIG

>member
-1 MGSLPTGS
+1 MDSLPTGS
-9 DKLLEIQSGN
+9 NKLLEIQSGN

-26 KNPHPNLTNKSI
+26 KNPHPNLTNLNI
-38 LQQPSEL
+38 LRQPSEL
-45 RVTGVDVNS
+45 RVTGVNVGS
-54 VKIFGE
+54 IRIFGE
-60 EKIAAGNGVVGA
+60 EKVAPGNGAIGA
-72 SFYSIPTSPLF
+72 SNYSIPTPPLF
-83 FEQTDYEIIVRS
+83 FEQTDYEIIIRS
-95 RDGKQ
+95 KDGKS

-106 NYSVRDRISPVT
+106 NYSVRDKISPVT

-143 NGKKSLVVRI
+143 DGKKNLVIRI

-186 NTYQEFSIGSTQN
+186 NTYQEFSVGSTQN

-209 KRIFEKFQNAA
+209 KRIFDKFQNAA

-243 KKIDNQTIRWLQKHP
+243 KKVDNHTLKWLQKHP
-258 EHVIPMTAGYAAV
+258 EHVVPMVTGYSAV

-291 FILKSTVKK
+291 FILKSTAKK
-300 LKDFRDRYTRSTK
+300 LKDFRDRYTRSTRK
-313 NPEEAVLISVD
+313 PEQAVLDSVD
-324 TMTAALNKFV
+324 TMTAALNKLV
-334 NTTFL
+334 NASFL

-407 NYRLVSSDVIKIDN
+407 NYRLASSDVIKVDN

-433 SEIKFVNPRT
+433 SEVKFVNPRT
-443 GELITLAYNPGEQN
+443 GEMITLSYNPGEQS

-470 LEKTGSDVPYMY
+470 LEKKGTDVPYMY

-487 YRIENNPADSFYP
+487 YRIENNPSDPFYP
-500 DNKPGPKVG
+500 DDKPGPKVG

-520 IVYENKG
+520 IVYENTFS
-527 PSRFIFEKK
+527 SRFMFEKK
-536 MFGAYILFPYNN
+536 MFGAYVLFPY
-548 SDDYANG
+548 DDPD
-555 LHKYSNGEEGVGHR
+555 EEYRNHR
-569 FYNSIETVNIGGL
+569 FYKSIETVNIGGL

-588 TELLENFLAELIA
+588 TELLEDFLGELVA

-610 ASLPRGIEEKLAKV
+610 ASLPRGIEERLARV
-624 DWTVRDVMVGSLG
+624 DWSVRDVLVGSLG
-637 SVAQFEDNIRR
+637 SVAQFDDNIKKR
-648 KYYYVPAKYIND
+648 YYYVPAKYVKD
-660 NHLPIHYVA
+660 SDLPIHYVA
-669 LYQSRNRFKEY
+669 LYQSKNRFKEY

-689 TYMKKVKRKDI
+689 TYMKKVKRKEI
-700 DFPMSRNNGDEWYY
+700 QFTMTRNNGEELYY

-719 EWKTLSTP
+719 EWKQLPNP

-745 LEHSKQSFELFNIH
+745 LEHSQQSFELFNIH
-759 SEEEYRLMLEINKA
+759 SEEEYRLMTEINKA
-773 FDNLSTSTTDNNSAV
+773 FDNLSAATTDSNSAV
-788 YRINDSHSVIVADG
+788 YRINDQHAIIVADG
-802 NFTITNDNGEILG
+802 SFTITNNNGDILEN
-815 LISISNFARSPRSG
+815 ISVSSFAKSPRAG
-829 FRKLKGMIGSQI
+829 FKRIKKIIE

>member
-54 VKIFGE
+54 VRIFGE
-60 EKIAAGNGVVGA
+60 EKIAADNGAVGA
-72 SFYSIPTSPLF
+72 SFYSIHTSPLF
-83 FEQTDYEIIVRS
+83 FEQTDYEVIVKS
-95 RDGKQ
+95 RDGKS

-106 NYSVRDRISPVT
+106 NYSIRDKISPVT

-133 AGFSEFEISH
+133 AGFSDFEISH
-143 NGKKSLVVRI
+143 DGKKSLVVCI

-209 KRIFEKFQNAA
+209 KRIFDKFQNAA

-228 HKLYVEHPVVPAHKV
+228 HKLYVEHPIVPAHKV
-243 KKIDNQTIRWLQKHP
+243 KKIDNQTIKWLQKHP
-258 EHVIPMTAGYAAV
+258 EHVIPMYVGYSAV

-284 LENQFTK
+284 LENQFAK

-300 LKDFRDRYTRSTK
+300 LKDFRDRYTRSTRK
-313 NPEEAVLISVD
+313 PEDAVLNSVD
-324 TMTAALNKFV
+324 SMTAVLNKFV

-339 REVDDYKATQSMSL
+339 QDVDDYRATQSMSL

-363 LYKYYLMMQRG
+363 LYKYFLMMQRG

-379 DVFRMSLKD
+379 DVFRMSHKD

-407 NYRLVSSDVIKIDN
+407 NYRLASSDVIKVDN

-433 SEIKFVNPRT
+433 SEVKFINPRT
-443 GELITLAYNPGEQN
+443 GELITLSYNPGEQN

-470 LEKTGSDVPYMY
+470 LEKKGSNVPYKY

-487 YRIENNPADSFYP
+487 YRIENNPSDPFYP
-500 DNKPGPKVG
+500 DTKPGPKVS

-520 IVYENKG
+520 IVYESDT
-527 PSRFIFEKK
+527 PSRFLFEKT
-536 MFGAYILFPYNN
+536 MFGAYVLFPY
-548 SDDYANG
+548 DDPD
-555 LHKYSNGEEGVGHR
+555 GEYKNHR
-569 FYNSIETVNIGGL
+569 FYKSIETVNIGGL

-588 TELLENFLAELIA
+588 TELLENFLAELVA

-610 ASLPRGIEEKLAKV
+610 ASLPRGIEERLAKV

-637 SVAQFEDNIRR
+637 SVAQFDDNIKR
-648 KYYYVPAKYIND
+648 KYYYVPAKHVDDSN
-660 NHLPIHYVA
+660 LPIHYIA

-745 LEHSKQSFELFNIH
+745 LEHSQQSFELFNIH
-759 SEEEYRLMLEINKA
+759 SEEEYRLMVEINKA

-815 LISISNFARSPRSG
+815 SISISSFARSPRAG
-829 FRKLKGMIGSQI
+829 FRTIKKLMH